1 MSHSYCAL
9 GVPCCQEGRSR
20 GGRTGRAAKD
30 TGSAGCC
37 STQGNVQQTGT
48 NLFETHVLLALCLLA
63 VTGLFLFLGFT
74 RGRINLSDT
83 YIFRAK
89 RGGISNMAL
98 DTEFGEVVAA
108 KNIFIEYCA
117 VHRERFPVNEI
128 GLERFIKR
136 VFTGNFLTGSATWD
150 RLFADSRNYSHMRL
164 SNRDIYRIF
173 VESGVKRW
181 SSPTISKVE
190 HKFLFPS
197 RNSGYGYIRPFFDYE
212 VVYATDKSFGGSCG
226 RTPSCIRGCFRS
238 DGLIASGSGQVVCI
252 YSSLLQFFQCIF
264 RGLGI
269 SGRNGKLAH
278 AKNYLPIGIR
288 VGGSH
293 FSELCIV
300 NCYRDYSDYG
310 QYEAGASSPEGGISK
325 QSPSLS
331 FEITQTF
338 YGFLYG
344 LCVSAMWFGGIGCVV
359 GGWKTLPVEWHLGI
373 VGIVIGTILIYGCL
387 RLIYHAATLLIG
399 GM

>member
-1 MSHSYCAL
+1 
-9 GVPCCQEGRSR
+9 
-20 GGRTGRAAKD
+20 
-30 TGSAGCC
+30 
-37 STQGNVQQTGT
+37 
-48 NLFETHVLLALCLLA
+48 
-63 VTGLFLFLGFT
+63 
-74 RGRINLSDT
+74 
-83 YIFRAK
+83 
-89 RGGISNMAL
+89 MAL